1 MGLNLFSS
9 KSKRADEEN
18 ADVLLKENILLNLPN
33 MDKYDAI
40 RFAGELLVKSGCV
53 DKPYIDAMIE
63 RENDLTT
70 YIGSGVAIP
79 HGVGKAKEFI
89 KKSGIVILQF
99 PDGVDFDGEKAYLVI
114 GIAGKGDEHLSILA
128 NIATIISE
136 DEEKLKELTKTN
148 DVDFIYSTFTAK

>member
-1 MGLNLFSS
+1 MGLNLFSN
-9 KSKRADEEN
+9 KSKKTEEEN
-18 ADVLLKENILLNLPN
+18 TDVLLKENILLNLPK

-53 DKPYIDAMIE
+53 DKPYIEAMIK
-63 RENDLTT
+63 REDDLTT

-79 HGVGKAKEFI
+79 HGVGKAKEYI

-99 PDGVDFDGEKAYLVI
+99 PEGVDFDGDKAYLVI
-114 GIAGKGDEHLSILA
+114 GIAGKGDEHLNILA

-136 DEEKLKELTKTN
+136 DEEKLKELIKTK
-148 DVDFIYSTFTAK
+148 DVDFVYSTFTA

>member
-9 KSKRADEEN
+9 KNKRADEGN
-18 ADVLLKENILLNLPN
+18 ADVLLKENVLLNLPN
-33 MDKYDAI
+33 MDKYEAI
-40 RFAGELLVKSGCV
+40 RLAGELLVKSGCV
-53 DKPYIDAMIE
+53 DEAYIDAMIE

-70 YIGSGVAIP
+70 YIGCGVAIP

-99 PDGVDFDGEKAYLVI
+99 PDGVDFDGQKAYLVI

-136 DEEKLKELTKTN
+136 DEEKLKELIKTN

>member
-9 KSKRADEEN
+9 KNKRADEGN
-18 ADVLLKENILLNLPN
+18 VDVLLKENILLNLHN

-53 DKPYIDAMIE
+53 DEAYIDAMIE

-70 YIGSGVAIP
+70 YIGCGVAIP

-99 PDGVDFDGEKAYLVI
+99 PDGVDFDGQKAYLVI

-128 NIATIISE
+128 NVATIISE
-136 DEEKLKELTKTN
+136 DEEKLKELIKTN